1 MEEKAIE
8 RIQSTSLKV
17 ILGENYNNY
26 EDALKRTGLKTLKQR
41 REEKCLAF
49 SLKCLKHPELKR
61 LFPKNEN
68 AYTLRKKEE
77 FKVNFAYTED
87 YRRSAI
93 PYCQQLLN
101 SKTPP

>member
-1 MEEKAIE
+1 MVHVCLKY
-8 RIQSTSLKV
+8 STPPIV
-17 ILGENYNNY
+17 ILGV
-26 EDALKRTGLKTLKQR
+26 TMKTLKQR
-41 REEKCLAF
+41 REDKCLAF

-68 AYTLRKKEE
+68 AYTLRNKEE

-101 SKTPP
+101 KRTPT